1 MAMTTGM
8 ATDGWWPAD
17 EAAAAGYAVDDIVD
31 GPPDDLI
38 DDPVPAP
45 VRTHPARLALGL
57 AILAA
62 ERVRDTARPEPE
74 PNPPPNLGLMVT
86 VGLLQETAGRA
97 RRALDRRV
105 RAASRTVDWAA
116 GLPGANL
123 PRRSLERSR
132 RAVDRVLA
140 EARDRGEAAVSQ
152 SRADATAFVQ
162 ATVADGVAWAQAQ
175 VVPQIVDGLVPHLV
189 DSVLPRIIDGAMPEI
204 RSRVMPE
211 IIDDLTNDP
220 KVRDLAM
227 EQGRG
232 AVGEAA
238 EHLRST
244 TATADDRVEAA
255 FRRLVHGSTVDDAR
269 DHESAPPASTG

>member
-1 MAMTTGM
+1 
-8 ATDGWWPAD
+8 
-17 EAAAAGYAVDDIVD
+17 
-31 GPPDDLI
+31 
-38 DDPVPAP
+38 
-45 VRTHPARLALGL
+45 
-57 AILAA
+57 
-62 ERVRDTARPEPE
+62 
-74 PNPPPNLGLMVT
+74 MVT

-97 RRALDRRV
+97 RRALDRPV
-105 RAASRTVDWAA
+105 RAASRTVDWAS

-123 PRRSLERSR
+123 PRRSLDRSR

-140 EARDRGEAAVSQ
+140 EARGRGEAAVSQ

-162 ATVADGVAWAQAQ
+162 ATVADGIAWAQAQ

-211 IIDDLTNDP
+211 IIDDLTSDP

-238 EHLRST
+238 QHLRST

-255 FRRLVHGSTVDDAR
+255 FRRLVHGSNADDALDR
-269 DHESAPPASTG
+269 ESAPPASTG